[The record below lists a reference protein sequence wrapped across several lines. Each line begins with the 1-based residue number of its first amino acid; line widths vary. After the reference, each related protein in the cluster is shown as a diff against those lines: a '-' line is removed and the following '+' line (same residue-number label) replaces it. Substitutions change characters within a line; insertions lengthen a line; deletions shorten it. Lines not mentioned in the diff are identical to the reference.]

1 MSGVE
6 YVIAETASCAV
17 VPRKGVA
24 RLATLAPPKL
34 VLVIEDSVSD
44 SALLERHL
52 LRIGYRVQ
60 VATDGLRGLDCARK
74 TRPAAI
80 VLDLEMPKMDGFEF
94 LRQLRGDAD
103 LSSVPVIVM
112 SQHDERERALN
123 LGAQSFLS
131 KPLDRIALQETL
143 EEYCDRDQSL
153 AEVSAA

>member
-1 MSGVE
+1 
-6 YVIAETASCAV
+6 
-17 VPRKGVA
+17 
-24 RLATLAPPKL
+24 

-52 LRIGYRVQ
+52 LRMGYRVQ

-80 VLDLEMPKMDGFEF
+80 VLDIEMPKMDGFEF
-94 LRQLRGDAD
+94 IRQLRGDAD

-112 SQHDERERALN
+112 SQHDEQERALN

-131 KPLDRIALQETL
+131 KPLDRIALQEIL
-143 EEYCDRDQSL
+143 QECCDRDQS
-153 AEVSAA
+153 VAAVNAA